1 MKSNIF
7 KIFTLAALGVTALA
21 GSVSIANTEELR
33 IVGWGGTT
41 QAAHKPAY
49 FEPFTQETGIK
60 VVEDEWSGEK
70 AKIRAMVETGNITWD
85 VVQVEGPTV
94 DQGCEEGLFE
104 ELDWSRITDKANM
117 VDGTVKK
124 CGAGILIWS
133 VIFAYDGDKIT
144 GDVPQ
149 NWADFWNVE
158 KWPGKRGL
166 RGKPKPMLEI
176 ALMADGVAKE
186 DVYNVLSTPEGVD
199 QAFAKLDELKPN
211 ILWWKAGAEPQ
222 QRLGAGDVA
231 MTAAYN
237 AWVYRIADEEGKNF
251 KMVWDGNQFSTDYW
265 TIIKGSPNIDAAYK
279 FLELSMRPDR
289 QAVFFNKV
297 TYGWTAK
304 GTGEF
309 VDEKVLPH
317 LPTYGSNMDNA
328 LETSGAFW
336 LEHGESLEKRFQAWM
351 AK

>member
-1 MKSNIF
+1 MKSTLT
-7 KIFTLAALGVTALA
+7 KIFALAALSASSFA
-21 GSVSIANTEELR
+21 GITSAANAQDLT

-41 QAAHKPAY
+41 QAAHRPAY
-49 FEPFTQETGIK
+49 FEPFMQETGIN
-60 VVEDEWSGEK
+60 VIEDEWNGEM
-70 AKIRAMVETGNITWD
+70 AKIRAMVETGNVTWD
-85 VVQVEGPTV
+85 VVQVEGPEV
-94 DQGCEEGLFE
+94 DQGCAEGLFE
-104 ELDWSRITDKANM
+104 ELDWSRITDKENM
-117 VDGTVKK
+117 VEGTVKE

-133 VIFAYDGDKIT
+133 VIFAYDGDVIT
-144 GDVPQ
+144 GDAPK

-166 RGKPKPMLEI
+166 RRGAKPMLEI

-186 DVYNVLSTPEGVD
+186 DVYDVLSTPEGVD
-199 QAFAKLDELKPN
+199 RAFNKLDELKPH

-222 QRLGAGDVA
+222 QRLGAGDVV

-237 AWVYRIADEEGKNF
+237 AWVYRIADEEGRNF
-251 KMVWDGNQFSTDYW
+251 KIVWDGNQYSTDYW
-265 TIIKGSPNIDAAYK
+265 TIIKGSKNLDAAYK

-289 QAVFFNKV
+289 QAVFFNRV

-304 GTGEF
+304 ETGEF
-309 VDEKVLPH
+309 VDKKVLPH

-328 LETSGAFW
+328 LETSGEFW
-336 LEHGESLEKRFQAWM
+336 LENGESLEKRFQAWV